1 MRKLSVYVET
11 SVWSQAFAEDAPEIR
26 KATERFFDEA
36 REGGYDLFVS
46 DVVMDEIARAAEEKA
61 ESLRGLVAEFDP
73 VLLELDEE
81 STLLAIEFLR
91 IGAVPPS
98 KVDDARHVAV
108 ALTHDLDAL
117 VSWNYRHLV
126 NVRRRE
132 LFHQVGI
139 TNGYYKPLQI
149 VTPPEVSDVAQ

>member
-1 MRKLSVYVET
+1 MHRLSVYVET
-11 SVWSQAFAEDAPEIR
+11 SVWSQAFAEDAPDIR
-26 KATERFFDEA
+26 KATERFLDEA
-36 REGGYDLFVS
+36 REGRYDLFVS
-46 DVVMDEIARAAEEKA
+46 DVVMEEIARASEEKS
-61 ESLRGLVAEFDP
+61 ERLRNLVTELDP
-73 VLLELDEE
+73 VFLEFDEE
-81 STLLAIEFLR
+81 SFSLAHEFLR

-98 KVDDARHVAV
+98 KADDARHVAV
-108 ALTHDLDAL
+108 ALTRGLDVL

>member
-26 KATERFFDEA
+26 KATGRFLDEA
-36 REGGYDLFVS
+36 RSGIYDLFVS
-46 DVVMDEIARAAEEKA
+46 DVVMEEIARASAQTAER
-61 ESLRGLVAEFDP
+61 LRGLVGELDP
-73 VLLELDEE
+73 VLLEFDED
-81 STLLAIEFLR
+81 SLTLAREFMR
-91 IGAVPPS
+91 AGVVPPS

-108 ALTHDLDAL
+108 ALSNDLDVL

-132 LFHQVGI
+132 LFHQI
-139 TNGYYKPLQI
+139 SIENGYYKPLQI
-149 VTPPEVSDVAQ
+149 VTPPEVSDVAE